1 MAIKR
6 QASFSE
12 KTGQGTQQE
21 NCPNK
26 QARASSGEINMQ
38 KYGGPHL
45 KQERKT
51 FQMIPWCKAVP
62 VSFPIIS
69 PTCFIAEQ
77 SFLLMLATQ
86 DSASSKR

>member
-1 MAIKR
+1 MAIKS

-26 QARASSGEINMQ
+26 QARASSGEISMQ
-38 KYGGPHL
+38 KYGGQYL

-51 FQMIPWCKAVP
+51 LEMIPRYKAVP
-62 VSFPIIS
+62 VSFTILS
-69 PTCFIAEQ
+69 PTCFIAE
-77 SFLLMLATQ
+77 
-86 DSASSKR
+86 

>member
-1 MAIKR
+1 MAVKS

-26 QARASSGEINMQ
+26 QARASSGEISMQ
-38 KYGGPHL
+38 KYGGQYL

-51 FQMIPWCKAVP
+51 
-62 VSFPIIS
+62 
-69 PTCFIAEQ
+69 
-77 SFLLMLATQ
+77 L
-86 DSASSKR
+86 

>member
-1 MAIKR
+1 MAVKS

-26 QARASSGEINMQ
+26 QVRASSGEISMQ
-38 KYGGPHL
+38 KYGGQYL

-51 FQMIPWCKAVP
+51 
-62 VSFPIIS
+62 
-69 PTCFIAEQ
+69 
-77 SFLLMLATQ
+77 L
-86 DSASSKR
+86 